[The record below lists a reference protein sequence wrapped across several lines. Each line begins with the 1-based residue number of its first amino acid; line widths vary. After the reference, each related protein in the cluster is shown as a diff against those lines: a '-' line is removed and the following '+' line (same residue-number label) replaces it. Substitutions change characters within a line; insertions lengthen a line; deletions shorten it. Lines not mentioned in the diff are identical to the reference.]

1 MNQSQLFE
9 ALNEATRA
17 TDVANLVVSFE
28 ATNPTARWVPVGRE
42 NNRGTIEA
50 SSDPGRSL
58 VERLTNGIDAVL
70 EAEFIRHKGL
80 PECIS
85 PREAGQ
91 AWLGVPKGGL
101 SDLSTKERQQLAE
114 RVSIQLVDGDG
125 DWNQRL
131 VVVEDRGTGLL
142 PEDMPGTILSLSES
156 NKIKK
161 RYVVGAYGQG
171 GSSTFACSQ
180 FTMIASR
187 HTTSTRIGFAVVK
200 YYEPPPNDEA
210 KVGNYVYLT
219 LGEKLLEVDFP
230 GDEFPTGTRVRHF
243 GYDLTKYNASLGPS
257 SVYGLLNRVLF
268 DPVVPV
274 WLSNGIHRYRRVIKG
289 SRNALNG
296 AVDEG
301 DENKKGPTISH
312 SVPIYYVDLGDLGS
326 IGIEYWLLEPTETN
340 QQPIRS
346 FVDPTKPIV
355 LTLHGQSHAEMS
367 QVLVRKDAELSY
379 LRQRLIC
386 HVDCNRLTPGAKRS
400 LFVSNREEAR
410 RGQVYSRIEQEVVKA
425 LRSDDEL
432 SRLNAEAREKG
443 YQQKDQEVQ
452 KQMQSE
458 VARLLRL
465 QGMNVEMAGG
475 VPGEQPGGAR
485 PVKPRGPRPKPEPIE
500 TKEPPTF
507 IRIVWDESESIP
519 FHAEQSRYLRVE
531 TDADSSYHDPSDPR
545 ASRVNFIITGA
556 GLAIAGTTPLKGGR
570 MRTIVRCDSKAK
582 LKGTGTIRVEL
593 TRTGLPALGDSRPF
607 EIVAP
612 PPATPA
618 KKAVSVPRID
628 PRPIDPSH
636 PQWAVLDW
644 PTDDPSFAASYSE
657 MENGTLVVWYST
669 VYPSYATE
677 FGRLEQRD
685 PALAKSFNTR
695 YAIWLAVHSLLLQQ
709 DEADAAAGPAGGAQE
724 SHEGAV
730 EDFERMERRRIARM
744 SAMIAAREVRDLKV
758 AGIEGE

>member
-1 MNQSQLFE
+1 
-9 ALNEATRA
+9 
-17 TDVANLVVSFE
+17 
-28 ATNPTARWVPVGRE
+28 
-42 NNRGTIEA
+42 
-50 SSDPGRSL
+50 
-58 VERLTNGIDAVL
+58 
-70 EAEFIRHKGL
+70 
-80 PECIS
+80 
-85 PREAGQ
+85 
-91 AWLGVPKGGL
+91 
-101 SDLSTKERQQLAE
+101 
-114 RVSIQLVDGDG
+114 
-125 DWNQRL
+125 
-131 VVVEDRGTGLL
+131 
-142 PEDMPGTILSLSES
+142 
-156 NKIKK
+156 
-161 RYVVGAYGQG
+161 
-171 GSSTFACSQ
+171 
-180 FTMIASR
+180 MIASR
-187 HTTSTRIGFAVVK
+187 HTTSTRIGFAVVR

-219 LGEKLLEVDFP
+219 LGDKVLEVDLP
-230 GDEFPTGTRVRHF
+230 DGEFPAGTRVRHF

-274 WLSNGIHRYRRVIKG
+274 WLSNAIHRYRRVIKG

-340 QQPIRS
+340 KQPIRS

-355 LTLHGQSHAEMS
+355 LTLYGQSHAEMS

-410 RGQVYSRIEQEVVKA
+410 RGQVYNRVEREVVKA

-443 YQQKDQEVQ
+443 YQQQDQEAQ

-485 PVKPRGPRPKPEPIE
+485 PVKPRPPRPKPEPIE

-545 ASRVNFIITGA
+545 ASRVNFIITGD

-570 MRTIVRCDSKAK
+570 MRAIVRCDSKAK

-593 TRTGLPALGDSRPF
+593 TRTGLPALGDTRPF

-628 PRPIDPSH
+628 PRPIDPTH

-644 PTDDPSFAASYSE
+644 PTDDPSFAASSSE

-724 SHEGAV
+724 SHEDAV
-730 EDFERMERRRIARM
+730 EDFERMERRRLARM
-744 SAMIAAREVRDLKV
+744 SAMIAVREVRDMKV

>member
-1 MNQSQLFE
+1 MKLFE
-9 ALNEATRA
+9 GPIN
-17 TDVANLVVSFE
+17 
-28 ATNPTARWVPVGRE
+28 
-42 NNRGTIEA
+42 
-50 SSDPGRSL
+50 
-58 VERLTNGIDAVL
+58 
-70 EAEFIRHKGL
+70 
-80 PECIS
+80 
-85 PREAGQ
+85 REAGQ
-91 AWLGVPKGGL
+91 IWLGVPKGGL

-114 RVSIQLVDGDG
+114 RVSIQIVEGDG
-125 DWNQRL
+125 DWSQRL

-142 PEDMPGTILSLSES
+142 PEDMRGTILSLSES

-171 GSSTFACSQ
+171 GSSTFACSH

-187 HTTSTRIGFAVVK
+187 HTTSTRIGFVVVK

-219 LGEKLLEVDFP
+219 LDEKVLEVVLPD
-230 GDEFPTGTRVRHF
+230 GEFPIGTRVLHF

-274 WLSNGIHRYRRVIKG
+274 WLSNGIHKYRRVIKG

-312 SVPIYYVDLGDLGS
+312 SVPIYYVVLGDLGS

-410 RGQVYSRIEQEVVKA
+410 RGQVYSRIEQEVIKA

-443 YQQKDQEVQ
+443 YQQKDQEAQ

-475 VPGEQPGGAR
+475 VFSEQPGGAR
-485 PVKPRGPRPKPEPIE
+485 PVKPRGPRPKPEPIQ

-507 IRIVWDESESIP
+507 IRIVWDESTSIS

-531 TDADSSYHDPSDPR
+531 TDADSSYHDPSEPR
-545 ASRVNFIITGA
+545 ASRVNFIITGD

-570 MRTIVRCDSKAK
+570 MRAIARCDSTAK
-582 LKGTGTIRVEL
+582 LGGTGTIRVEL
-593 TRTGLPALGDSRPF
+593 TRTGLPTLVDIRSF
-607 EIVAP
+607 EIVALP
-612 PPATPA
+612 DATLA

-628 PRPIDPSH
+628 PRPIDPNH
-636 PQWAVLDW
+636 DQWAVLDW
-644 PTDDPSFAASYSE
+644 PKDDPGYAASSSE

-685 PALAKSFNTR
+685 PALAKSFKTR
-695 YAIWLAVHSLLLQQ
+695 YEIWLAVHSLLLQQ
-709 DEADAAAGPAGGAQE
+709 DEADAAAGPAGGE
-724 SHEGAV
+724 PEPPEGA
-730 EDFERMERRRIARM
+730 ERFERMERRRISRM
-744 SAMIAAREVRDLKV
+744 SAMIAVREVRDLKV
-758 AGIEGE
+758 AGVEGE